1 MNNIPTVVTQ
11 KKHGVATSNAV
22 FFVGELCFHVQR
34 HTKESLDYQ
43 KPIHVFNYSF

>member
-1 MNNIPTVVTQ
+1 MSNIPTVVTQ
-11 KKHGVATSNAV
+11 KNTVLLQATPF

>member
-22 FFVGELCFHVQR
+22 FLWVNYALKCNVTPKKGLN
-34 HTKESLDYQ
+34 YQ